1 MWGQPGHLI
10 CVTTFP
16 AGHGAAEC
24 PGAAERLTSGDM
36 RPGTEDRSLGV
47 GILTLSPDMPRDNQ
61 PHKCAAHAGVIVCL
75 YADLAECL

>member
-10 CVTTFP
+10 CVTTLP

-47 GILTLSPDMPRDNQ
+47 GILTLSSDS
-61 PHKCAAHAGVIVCL
+61 HKCAAQVLLFVCVQICQ
-75 YADLAECL
+75 AEYL